1 MAEITIDAIKKL
13 KELSGVGLTDA
24 KKAAEKLCPRGCPMS
39 PYCCMR
45 RKRDYFSAV

>member
-24 KKAAEKLCPRGCPMS
+24 KRPLLKLKATLIKLSRLCA
-39 PYCCMR
+39 
-45 RKRDYFSAV
+45 KKA